1 MTQSCQIVKNQNKK
15 GSMGLTDFFSI
26 LTYALF
32 LIVFYLMLK
41 LSIGSVPFEL
51 TTQISKVENYVSALS
66 ILRTQVTVDVKD
78 INIAE
83 LIALSNTDQTKKVFL
98 EKTIVQIMDDSF
110 GTSRCAIICINGKE
124 IKGNGCGSLQSYV
137 CSNDVIS
144 IPSYEGKPIGI
155 YFEANIEPT
164 DLQLMP

>member
-1 MTQSCQIVKNQNKK
+1 MSMQFFQIDKK
-15 GSMGLTDFFSI
+15 GGMGLTDFFSI

-32 LIVFYLMLK
+32 LIVFYLMMK

-51 TTQISKVENYVSALS
+51 TTQISKVENHASVLN
-66 ILRTQVTVDVKD
+66 ILRTQVAVDGKD

-83 LIALSNTDQTKKVFL
+83 LIALSNIDQTKKVFL
-98 EKTIVQIMDDSF
+98 EKTILQIMDDSF
-110 GTSRCAIICINGKE
+110 GTSRCIVMCINGKE
-124 IKGNGCGSLQSYV
+124 IKGNGCGSLQSYI

-144 IPSYEGKPIGI
+144 IPNYDGKLIGV

-164 DLQLMP
+164 DVQLIP